1 MTRRTETAA
10 ALSTSRGARRWP
22 IASPGINAALILFVV
37 LIAYW
42 PVFSAG
48 FIWDDDGHLTRADL
62 RSLGGLWRIWFE
74 IGATQQY
81 YPLLHSTFWL
91 EHRLWGDAAV
101 GYHAVNLVW
110 HALAAWL
117 FGLVLRRLAVPG
129 AWFAALLFAL
139 HPVCV
144 ESVAW
149 ISEQKNTLSLTLY
162 LAAALAY
169 LRFEDTR
176 RPGRYALA
184 TGLFLLALLTKTVTA
199 SLPAAL
205 LVVAWWRRGRVDW
218 RRDVVPLLPWFAL
231 GLAGGLLTAWFEH
244 ALIGAKGEA
253 FELGPL
259 ERVLLAGRVVWFYL
273 GKLAW
278 PHPLIF
284 TYPRWEI
291 DASSW
296 VAWLFPAAAL
306 AGLAVLVVL
315 AWRQGRRAPLAV
327 ALLFGGT
334 LFPVLGFVNVYP
346 FIYSFVADHFQYHAS
361 LSVFA
366 AAAAGMTWA
375 AARLARP
382 WVFGAAAALLVICGV
397 LSSRQSRIYHDLF
410 VLYETTLARNPGS
423 WMAHNNLGVA
433 LVKDGRASEALPHY
447 GEALCLRPGHED
459 IENNF
464 GYALIELGR
473 HAEAVP
479 HLRRAVALRPDYR
492 QARNN
497 LASAL
502 LALGRSDESLEM
514 FRETL
519 RMFPDDGDAHF
530 NLGLTLARLG
540 RTAEAQSSFEAA
552 VRIRPDDAK
561 FVLNVG
567 NALLVNRG
575 LEAAMPHFR
584 KALELDPDSA
594 MAHYT
599 LGRALAEN
607 GRRAEGVE
615 ALSTAVRLDRT
626 FVPAYED
633 LARALE
639 SMGRF
644 AEAER
649 YREEARRLAGA
660 R

>member
-1 MTRRTETAA
+1 M
-10 ALSTSRGARRWP
+10 
-22 IASPGINAALILFVV
+22 ILFVV

-48 FIWDDDGHLTRADL
+48 FIWDDNAHLTRADL
-62 RSLGGLWRIWFE
+62 RSLGGLGRIWFE

-81 YPLLHSTFWL
+81 YPLLHSAFWI
-91 EHRLWGDAAV
+91 EHRLWGDAAL
-101 GYHAVNLVW
+101 GYHAINLVW

-169 LRFEDTR
+169 LRFDDER
-176 RPGRYALA
+176 RPWRHALA

-218 RRDVVPLLPWFAL
+218 RRDVVPLLPWFVL
-231 GLAGGLLTAWFEH
+231 GVSGGLLTAWFEH

-259 ERVLLAGRVVWFYL
+259 ERLLLAGRVVWFYL

-296 VAWLFPAAAL
+296 VAWLFPASALVGLAAL
-306 AGLAVLVVL
+306 VML

-346 FIYSFVADHFQYHAS
+346 FIYSLVADHFQYHAS
-361 LSVFA
+361 LAVFA
-366 AAAAGMTWA
+366 GAAAGLTRA
-375 AARLARP
+375 TARLARL
-382 WVFGAAAALLVICGV
+382 WVFGAAAALLVVCGV
-397 LSSRQSRIYHDLF
+397 LSSRQSRTYRDLF

-423 WMAHNNLGVA
+423 WMAHNNLGIA

-447 GEALCLRPGHED
+447 REALRLRPGHED

-473 HAEAVP
+473 PAEAVP
-479 HLRRAVALRPDYR
+479 HLRRAVELRPDYR

-502 LALGRSDESLEM
+502 LALGRGDESLEV

-540 RTAEAQSSFEAA
+540 RTIEAQSCFEAA

-561 FVLNVG
+561 YVLNVG
-567 NALLVNRG
+567 NALLFNRG
-575 LEAAMPHFR
+575 LDAAMPHYR
-584 KALELDPDSA
+584 RALELDPASA
-594 MAHYT
+594 MARYT
-599 LGRALAEN
+599 VGRALAER
-607 GRRAEGVE
+607 GRYGEGAELLMRAVQ
-615 ALSTAVRLDRT
+615 LDPN
-626 FVPAYED
+626 FAPAYGD
-633 LARALE
+633 LAAALE
-639 SMGRF
+639 AMGRF
-644 AEAER
+644 SEAER
-649 YREEARRLAGA
+649 YRAEAPR
-660 R
+660 